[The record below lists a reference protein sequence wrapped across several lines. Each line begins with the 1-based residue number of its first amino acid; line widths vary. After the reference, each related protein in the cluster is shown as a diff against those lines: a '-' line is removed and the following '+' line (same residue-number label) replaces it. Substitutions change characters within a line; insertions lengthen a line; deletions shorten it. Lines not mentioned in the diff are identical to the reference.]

1 MHVSGEMD
9 KIVPTKLSWL
19 RFGEK
24 KIAKKSSLKCAHMPL
39 FGISVKVDMLVD
51 KFNIFI
57 HYCKSV
63 AFKLEEFSLGGNRT
77 AKNDQSIYYAD
88 MET

>member
-1 MHVSGEMD
+1 
-9 KIVPTKLSWL
+9 
-19 RFGEK
+19 
-24 KIAKKSSLKCAHMPL
+24 MPL
-39 FGISVKVDMLVD
+39 FGISVKVDMLAD

-63 AFKLEEFSLGGNRT
+63 ALKLEEFSLGGKRT